1 MEKMK
6 KKPLWQSPRLSKKYF
21 KLRGKLMTTY
31 QGKSVYKGVA
41 IGPIHVI
48 EQQDSKINFEIIESV
63 TDEIKRLDD
72 SVVQAQ
78 AQLKMLYDKALVELG
93 EEDAEIFNM
102 HQMLI
107 EDEDYIDAIHE
118 SIETKKCN
126 AEYAVSEVGKE
137 FAQMFSDMDDKYMNA
152 RSADV
157 LDISN
162 RLVKTLLGFS
172 TNTSELEV
180 PSIIVADDLNPSM
193 TMEFDKSKVL
203 AFVMKK
209 GSLNSHTAILARNM
223 NIPALVMTNFESTN
237 DFKGSSAV
245 VDGNKGFFYIN
256 PSDEILTKTEK
267 ELELQ
272 IEKRKIEEQYKGRES
287 KTIDGHKI
295 NIYGNIGDV
304 GDVDDVIS
312 YDGEGIGLFR
322 SEFLFLGRTSCP
334 MEDEQFAAY
343 KKVLVRMKNKPV
355 IVRTLDIGAD
365 KKVDYFN
372 LDAEENPAMG
382 YRAIRICLDRPE
394 LFKTQLRA
402 LLRASVYGDLSIMY
416 PMIISVK
423 EWKDIKS
430 IMSEVIEE
438 LESKLIEF
446 KIPKQGIMI
455 ETPAAVM
462 ISDLLAKEVD
472 FFSIGTNDLTQY
484 MLAIDRQNSKLDELC
499 DTHHIAILRSIE
511 MVCRNAQK
519 ENIWVGIC
527 GELGADTSL
536 TEKFIKMGVSELS
549 VAPPCILEV
558 RKTVCETSI
567 N

>member
-1 MEKMK
+1 
-6 KKPLWQSPRLSKKYF
+6 
-21 KLRGKLMTTY
+21 MTTY

-48 EQQDSKINFEIIESV
+48 EQQDNEISFNIVESIA
-63 TDEIKRLDD
+63 DEIKRLDD
-72 SVVQAQ
+72 AVVLSQ
-78 AQLKMLYDKALVELG
+78 AQLQTLYEKAIVELG
-93 EEDAEIFNM
+93 KEDAEIFNI
-102 HQMLI
+102 HQMLV

-118 SIETKKCN
+118 TIENKKCN
-126 AEYAVSEVGKE
+126 AEYAVSEVGKD
-137 FAQMFSDMDDKYMNA
+137 FAKMFSDMDDKYMNA
-152 RSADV
+152 RSADI

-162 RLVKTLLGFS
+162 RLVKTLMGKAA
-172 TNTSELEV
+172 NTSDLQV
-180 PSIIVADDLNPSM
+180 PSIIVAEDLNPSM

-209 GSLNSHTAILARNM
+209 GSINSHTAILARNM
-223 NIPALVMTNFESTN
+223 NIPALVMTNFDNMDKFT
-237 DFKGSSAV
+237 GLSAF
-245 VDGNKGFFYIN
+245 VDGNNGLFYVN
-256 PSDEILTKTEK
+256 PDDEMISKAEK
-267 ELELQ
+267 DLELQ
-272 IEKRKIEEQYKGRES
+272 IANRKIEEQFKGKES

-295 NIYGNIGDV
+295 NIYGNIGNVSDA
-304 GDVDDVIS
+304 DDVIA

-334 MEDEQFAAY
+334 TEEEQFIAY
-343 KKVLVRMKNKPV
+343 KKVLTKMKNKPV

-372 LDAEENPAMG
+372 LDNEENPAMG

-402 LLRASVYGDLSIMY
+402 LLRAAVYGNLSIMY

-423 EWKDIKS
+423 ELKEIKS
-430 IMSEVIEE
+430 IMDEVIEE
-438 LESKLIEF
+438 LKSKSIEF
-446 KIPKQGIMI
+446 KIPQQGIMI

-484 MLAIDRQNSKLDELC
+484 MLAIDRQNSKLDALC
-499 DTHHIAILRSIE
+499 NTHHVAILRAIE
-511 MVCRNAQK
+511 MVCRNAKK

-536 TEKFIKMGVSELS
+536 TEQFIKMGVSELS
-549 VAPPCILEV
+549 VAPPSILQL
-558 RKTVCETSI
+558 RKTVCETSLK
-567 N
+567 